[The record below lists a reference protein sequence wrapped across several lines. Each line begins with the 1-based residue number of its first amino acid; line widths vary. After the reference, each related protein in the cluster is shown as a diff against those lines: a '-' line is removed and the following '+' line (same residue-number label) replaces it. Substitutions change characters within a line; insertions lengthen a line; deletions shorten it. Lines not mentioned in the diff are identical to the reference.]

1 MPMNTIRLVFCC
13 ILLTACLTSCGGNEP
28 VVVPDREAFDAA
40 VEEYL
45 RLKSM
50 DLAIREYE
58 QFELGEEGATATA
71 VIAMVYAGEGVASV
85 QQKFRFSF
93 QKTADRWQVTGH
105 AKAR

>member
-1 MPMNTIRLVFCC
+1 MNTIRLAFCC
-13 ILLTACLTSCGGNEP
+13 VLLALALTSCGGEEP
-28 VVVPDREAFDAA
+28 VVVPDREAFDSA
-40 VEEYL
+40 VQEYL

-50 DLAIREYE
+50 DLAIRDYD
-58 QFELGEEGATATA
+58 QFEMSEDGTTATA

-93 QKTADRWQVTGH
+93 QKTAGRWQVIAH